1 MSAAQ
6 LTERLRALLGGRDPA
21 WLAVPTGLA
30 AAAGALFLLPLS
42 GPMRSMLAV
51 TLFAVSLWITTPVP
65 PWFTALL
72 AVGLIGVTFSSELA
86 LVGFQSPATWLIVFG
101 ILIGEATRDSGVA
114 DLIER
119 TALAGVPDRALGDP
133 VATYRVLLVGLSFAA
148 LGFAVLVPSALV
160 RVLILGPI
168 LISIG
173 EVFEEERPRMGLF
186 LGPLFATYY
195 GSSGVLTGALP
206 NIVITG
212 IVESTAGLAISWTE
226 WALWLGPVMGIGRT
240 LAVIGLAYALYRPKD
255 PTGSIETRSP
265 DRGERLS
272 GTEKRMLAFL
282 LVGVLVWAT
291 DAIHGLHPVYGA
303 LLVVLAAFAPRIG
316 VVGMDAAADADYT
329 VIFFMGAIFA
339 IAAGLQQTGFT
350 DLAAQELL
358 AAVPADASLALV
370 LVGVTASALALALL
384 MEGLAVAS
392 VLTPTLVSFVEA
404 AGVPLEPVVFVEAI
418 ALNTYFFP
426 YQSAV
431 MVAILSLGF
440 VDLKELVRMA
450 TLASLATLLILLPIQ
465 IALFVVL
472 F

>member
-1 MSAAQ
+1 MFVAQ
-6 LTERLRALLGGRDPA
+6 PVDWLRTHLDGRDPA
-21 WLAVPTGLA
+21 WLALPLGLA
-30 AAAGALFLLPLS
+30 AAGLAWGLLPLP
-42 GPMRSMLAV
+42 GPMRAMLAV
-51 TLFAVSLWITTPVP
+51 TLFAVSLWIATPVP
-65 PWFTALL
+65 PWFTALV
-72 AVGLIGVTFSSELA
+72 AIGLIGVIFSSELA
-86 LVGFQSPATWLIVFG
+86 LVGFQSPATWLVAFG

-114 DLIER
+114 GLVER
-119 TALAGVPDRALGDP
+119 TALAWVPDRALGDP
-133 VATYRVLLVGLSFAA
+133 VATYRILLIGLSFTA

-168 LISIG
+168 LVSIG
-173 EVFEEERPRMGLF
+173 EVFGEARPRMGIF

-206 NIVITG
+206 NIVISG
-212 IVESTAGLAISWTE
+212 IVESTAGLAITWTE
-226 WALWLGPVMGIGRT
+226 WSLWLGPLMGIGRT
-240 LAVIGLAYALYRPKD
+240 LAVIAIAYVLYRPRD
-255 PTGSIETRSP
+255 PGGTIDGFAVDGAAGISAT
-265 DRGERLS
+265 ER
-272 GTEKRMLAFL
+272 RMLGFL
-282 LVGVLVWAT
+282 LLGVAFWAT

-303 LLVVLAAFAPRIG
+303 LLVVIVAFAPRIG

-339 IAAGLQQTGFT
+339 IAAGLEQTGFT
-350 DLAAQELL
+350 ELAARELL

-370 LVGVTASALALALL
+370 LGGVALSALALALL

-404 AGVPLEPVVFVEAI
+404 AGVPLKPVVFVEAI

-440 VDLKELVRMA
+440 VDVRELVRMA
-450 TLASLATLLILLPIQ
+450 TLASLATLLVLLPIQ
-465 IALFVVL
+465 IGLFVLL